1 MCSQH
6 VASTVFSYSM
16 KQRLVADPCIGVGDL
31 LQCVEAFLDE
41 AGNNGLQAH
50 LQPPANMNWKT
61 APNPAWLCRLSNL
74 WRKYLALAPNA
85 VIPSKKHRL
94 ALEKLQE
101 RRSGVNTGK
110 KNQQDFAEACDE
122 WIRIGLSHLR
132 FLKQSDINRSRC
144 FRKCDP
150 DEIATLE
157 TVLGLITEID
167 GETDDSQQSQGSPP
181 PAAADPSKQLALVPQ
196 SRPVGGAEPAAAG
209 KKDPLAIFTA
219 VNSRPS
225 FVEGG
230 VQPQKKQ
237 IASLKAT
244 CSLEASL
251 LG

>member
-1 MCSQH
+1 
-6 VASTVFSYSM
+6 M

-41 AGNNGLQAH
+41 AGDNGLQAH

-61 APNPAWLCRLSNL
+61 APNPAWLSRLSNL

>member
-1 MCSQH
+1 
-6 VASTVFSYSM
+6 M

-41 AGNNGLQAH
+41 AGDNGLQAH

-150 DEIATLE
+150 DEVATLE
-157 TVLGLITEID
+157 TVLGSLLRSMVKPMTANRAKEALLQL
-167 GETDDSQQSQGSPP
+167 QQTHPSSWPWFHNQGLL
-181 PAAADPSKQLALVPQ
+181 QLQ
-196 SRPVGGAEPAAAG
+196 SRPQLGR
-209 KKDPLAIFTA
+209 KIHW
-219 VNSRPS
+219 PS
-225 FVEGG
+225 
-230 VQPQKKQ
+230 
-237 IASLKAT
+237 SLQ
-244 CSLEASL
+244 
-251 LG
+251 